1 MRLLRLAVEKQR
13 WDLAAHTIVFATA
26 KFLNNVAQGDLT
38 GRGDKPHAS
47 RSKEKKRRPKG
58 QSER

>member
-26 KFLNNVAQGDLT
+26 KLLSS
-38 GRGDKPHAS
+38 GDKPHVNKS
-47 RSKEKKRRPKG
+47 RQKKGCPKG